1 MNILEAKKYGKEQL
15 KNSPSP
21 DLDVSVLLQFVT
33 GFDRT
38 QLLLKRDC
46 NLSKEQETNFLDAI
60 KRRKT
65 GLPVAYITGHKEFYC
80 YDFYV
85 TPAVLIP
92 KPDTELLIDQALNSL
107 ALFYS
112 KNENKDGSIKKIPE
126 ICDMC
131 SGSGCVGISVLKAL
145 LENDGIPVNCL
156 PRMTFVDIS
165 ADALEITKKNAERL
179 LGKGEKLNNPEN
191 LTSALLKIRFIQ
203 SNLFENVPFSFD
215 YILTNPP
222 YVPHSESLE
231 LLKDGRGEPL
241 LALDGDVGSDGEY
254 SGTEDG
260 LFLIKRLVPQCFEHL
275 VCGGTLIMETG
286 EYNAEQTAKLFEKT
300 GFKNVHIEKD
310 LNDMLR
316 DVTGTK
322 PHSLAFSSIA

>member
-65 GLPVAYITGHKEFYC
+65 GLPVAYITGHKEFYG

-92 KPDTELLIDQALNSL
+92 KPDTEILIDQALNSL

-156 PRMTFVDIS
+156 PKMTFVDIS

-191 LTSALLKIRFIQ
+191 LTSALSKLRFIQ

-231 LLKDGRGEPL
+231 LLKDGRSEPL

-260 LFLIKRLVPQCFEHL
+260 LFLIKRLVSFPYSSDTL
-275 VCGGTLIMETG
+275 YSNGT
-286 EYNAEQTAKLFEKT
+286 Q
-300 GFKNVHIEKD
+300 
-310 LNDMLR
+310 
-316 DVTGTK
+316 
-322 PHSLAFSSIA
+322 